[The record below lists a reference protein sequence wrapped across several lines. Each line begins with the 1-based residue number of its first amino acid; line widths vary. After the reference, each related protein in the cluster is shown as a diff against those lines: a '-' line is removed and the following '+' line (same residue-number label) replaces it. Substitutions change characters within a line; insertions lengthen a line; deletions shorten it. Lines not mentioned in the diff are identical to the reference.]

1 MRSGGTFAKAVFS
14 AAILMAGPTIALAQ
28 ELPQYLASGKTFF
41 SDWRAFVFF
50 ADGNAPDGSYTLDR
64 SGIYGYE
71 FSCIFVDFKP
81 VIDTSGTG
89 EVCRHIATASCDDDS
104 GINRPDVFN
113 LSFYENQITVTSQ
126 NDHLYDLMRQG
137 EDGDGESWGLVNM
150 QFETCPLD

>member
-1 MRSGGTFAKAVFS
+1 MRSGDTFAKAVFS
-14 AAILMAGPTIALAQ
+14 GGVLMAGPAIGFA
-28 ELPQYLASGKTFF
+28 EEMPQHLASGKTFS
-41 SDWRAFVFF
+41 SDWRACVGF
-50 ADGNAPDGSYTLDR
+50 ADGNAPDGSYTLSR

-137 EDGDGESWGLVNM
+137 EDGDVESWGLVNM
-150 QFETCPLD
+150 QFETCLLD